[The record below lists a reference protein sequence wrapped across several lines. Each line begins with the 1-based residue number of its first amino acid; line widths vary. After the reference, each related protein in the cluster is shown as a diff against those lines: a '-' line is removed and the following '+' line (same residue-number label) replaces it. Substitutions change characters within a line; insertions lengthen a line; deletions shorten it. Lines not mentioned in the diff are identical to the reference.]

1 MDLRTRIALIGLGSD
16 SRRDD
21 GVGRA
26 VVDALRERAV
36 ERPLPPEVGL
46 ETCNGHPARLVGL
59 WHDADLAVVVTC
71 AHAYPGEPGRVVRR
85 EFDAQGV
92 ALPLRGEPHDP
103 VDDPVL
109 AEAVELSRML
119 GRLPGRLVVY
129 AVQGADSSLG
139 AGLSPTLAD
148 MVESLADH
156 VRREAVRGCA
166 PSVPGRPFR
175 R

>member
-26 VVDALRERAV
+26 VVEALRDRAF
-36 ERPLPPEVGL
+36 EQPLPPGVDL
-46 ETCNGHPARLVGL
+46 ETCNGEPARLVGL

-85 EFDAQGV
+85 EFDAADFARPV
-92 ALPLRGEPHDP
+92 RGEPHSR
-103 VDDPVL
+103 VL
-109 AEAVELSRML
+109 SEAVELSRLL
-119 GRLPGRLVVY
+119 GRLPRRLVVY

-139 AGLSPTLAD
+139 TGLSPTLAA
-148 MVESLADH
+148 MVDRLADCVEQEL
-156 VRREAVRGCA
+156 VREWTPVAAVRPCH
-166 PSVPGRPFR
+166 S
-175 R
+175 

>member
-1 MDLRTRIALIGLGSD
+1 MDFRTRVALIGLGSD

-26 VVDALRERAV
+26 VVDALREHAV
-36 ERPLPPEVGL
+36 ERPLSPEVGL
-46 ETCNGHPARLVGL
+46 ETCNGNPAQLIGL

-71 AHAYPGEPGRVVRR
+71 AYAYPGEPGRVVRR
-85 EFDAQGV
+85 EFDAQGL
-92 ALPLRGEPHDP
+92 ALPLRGEPHGT
-103 VDDPVL
+103 VDNPVL
-109 AEAVELSRML
+109 VEAVELSRML

-139 AGLSPTLAD
+139 SGLSRTLAD
-148 MVESLADH
+148 MVEPLADR
-156 VRREAVRGCA
+156 VRREVVRGSA
-166 PSVPGRPFR
+166 PPVPARPVR